1 MKKVIGI
8 FSFGFLLILTGT
20 VAYYANRTT
29 GQVSATTLPFE
40 FNMTRIIGSNEA
52 NFDIV
57 DLNSTSE
64 SGNSTGIV
72 PGDKG
77 QFIIKVNSNGSGT
90 SLEYTITFSS
100 AELPS
105 NLKFYFDSEKKNAAD
120 FLNGYTI
127 SGKLSKNTEKEYTV
141 YWEWPYDNG
150 ENNSEDI
157 KYQGKSFTINVAA
170 QGKQVNE

>member
-1 MKKVIGI
+1 M
-8 FSFGFLLILTGT
+8 
-20 VAYYANRTT
+20 
-29 GQVSATTLPFE
+29 
-40 FNMTRIIGSNEA
+40 
-52 NFDIV
+52 
-57 DLNSTSE
+57 
-64 SGNSTGIV
+64 
-72 PGDKG
+72 
-77 QFIIKVNSNGSGT
+77 
-90 SLEYTITFSS
+90 
-100 AELPS
+100 S